1 MYQVP
6 RAASLSLNQSAIQFQ
21 SIMIA
26 GRAAADDDDPTLP
39 IRTAACIGIGLPGTC
54 RRAPRTGMSITKKG
68 GKGANTASGESK
80 NPEGFVGPKST
91 TRNPRVKTVIQFMEA
106 NLQRKISLPE
116 LADAANLSR
125 SYLCN
130 LFKTETGLSP
140 GEYFRRLRM
149 EKASRLLATTLLS
162 VKQVMGM
169 TGYDNRSDFVLYFR
183 RYFDC
188 TPTEY
193 RNRAYNSDLTE
204 TNRKPT

>member
-1 MYQVP
+1 
-6 RAASLSLNQSAIQFQ
+6 
-21 SIMIA
+21 MIA
-26 GRAAADDDDPTLP
+26 GRAATDDDDPTLP
-39 IRTAACIGIGLPGTC
+39 IRAAACIGIGLPGTC

-68 GKGANTASGESK
+68 GKGANTPSEKSNGL
-80 NPEGFVGPKST
+80 EGFVAPKST
-91 TRNPRVKTVIQFMEA
+91 TRNPRIKTVIQFMEA
-106 NLQRKISLPE
+106 NLERKISLTE

-140 GEYFRRLRM
+140 GEYLRRLRM

-169 TGYDNRSDFVLYFR
+169 TGYDNRSDFVQHVR

-193 RNRAYNSDLTE
+193 RTRAYNSDLAE
-204 TNRKPT
+204 RNRKLT